1 MQELEF
7 KWLMNDKL
15 FERTQIRN
23 LVKTIGQIKLRIL
36 RAGLG
41 KKEAIMHSK
50 CLLSNIVSK
59 IDKVS
64 F

>member
-36 RAGLG
+36 RVGLG
-41 KKEAIMHSK
+41 NKRSYNAQ
-50 CLLSNIVSK
+50 
-59 IDKVS
+59 
-64 F
+64 